1 MNILITGATGLIGS
15 QLTSQLIKH
24 SHGVTALVRDPKAA
38 KQKLPASVTL
48 ISSLAQYTTL
58 NTFDAVINL
67 AGEPIFDQR
76 WTAEQKQRL
85 VESRVNLTAQLV
97 QRINA
102 SRQPPHTFISGSA
115 TGYYG
120 NKSEEI
126 ITENAPPTDTF
137 PSQLCQRWESEAL
150 CAKTRVCLLRTGIVL
165 SKTGGA
171 LAKMLPLYR
180 LGLGGK
186 LGSGKQYW
194 AWIALDDMVKGILFL
209 LENHQCQ
216 GAFNLVSP
224 NPIRHAEFNSTLASI
239 LKRPAFATVPEW
251 LLRFFLGERAQ
262 LLLDSQKIVPEK
274 LLAQGFVFDYPELK
288 SALQAIL
295 K

>member
-180 LGLGGK
+180 LGLGE
-186 LGSGKQYW
+186 S
-194 AWIALDDMVKGILFL
+194 
-209 LENHQCQ
+209 
-216 GAFNLVSP
+216 
-224 NPIRHAEFNSTLASI
+224 
-239 LKRPAFATVPEW
+239 
-251 LLRFFLGERAQ
+251 
-262 LLLDSQKIVPEK
+262 
-274 LLAQGFVFDYPELK
+274 
-288 SALQAIL
+288 
-295 K
+295 